1 MLKSLLYL
9 VQDRSY
15 ESLVV
20 VTMSTILPF
29 LHLGY
34 GNFMSAPSL
43 MQVIKKSMRFTV
55 ETVGYTWVH
64 EFLGT
69 LDMECPENQIKL
81 TNQKMQ
87 LISLFVLSNIFSVD
101 EVQHEEY

>member
-1 MLKSLLYL
+1 MLKSLLYV

-20 VTMSTILPF
+20 VTMSTILLILPF

-34 GNFMSAPSL
+34 GNFISIPSL

-69 LDMECPENQIKL
+69 LDMECPENQISS
-81 TNQKMQ
+81 
-87 LISLFVLSNIFSVD
+87 LIKRCS
-101 EVQHEEY
+101 